1 MTSLVSDPSLKVSPP
16 FAVKV
21 SDKEVKAIESQIE
34 VKLQIPSTPAAIP
47 ASSAPTYAERF
58 KASLRNLRKISDPTY
73 LEDGTPVVQAPPA
86 ILLQASEMWKD
97 HLVAHFHGRRPHPT
111 KIIADLNP
119 VWGKFGNI
127 SVRTLSSTS
136 CLIYI
141 PSVQTREWVLQVG
154 YWQVDHC
161 GFSVYKWSAEGN
173 FQDEDLRTA
182 PTWVV
187 LKSIPPQLYSLDGI
201 SVVASAI
208 GEPLHTEKS
217 RLDPYHFGDTKVKVE
232 VTLDNDPPKLVEVR
246 DVQGNAVRIR
256 AEYPNL
262 PPKCLNCERYGHLI
276 NRCLKPLVKKKKE
289 RVLEAPEETMVSTST
304 KINLISGQ
312 VDVTPP
318 EEGEIVEG
326 EREAQVKSSQII
338 PTENL
343 KKSKKKKKAKKA
355 GISIPSG
362 TLVPSSSVSAQI
374 DEVVP
379 VDVPENALIQDCANT
394 KVSLVPNPSP
404 ELAVEENAIP
414 EGKKVPCNKLL
425 PSDPESFLETEEQ
438 EVQEE
443 ELHVHQ
449 DVDPEE
455 DDRLWFKH
463 PKAVRRALRQ
473 EALWKTSLLKAPPK
487 NDFSFRTRGFSSGK
501 KSPL

>member
-1 MTSLVSDPSLKVSPP
+1 MESTKL
-16 FAVKV
+16 
-21 SDKEVKAIESQIE
+21 SDKEVKVLDYQIE

-47 ASSAPTYAERF
+47 APSAPTYAERF

-97 HLVAHFHGRRPHPT
+97 HLVAQFHGRRPHPT

-119 VWGKFGNI
+119 VWGKHGNI
-127 SVRTLSSTS
+127 TVRTLSSTS

-141 PSVQTREWVLQVG
+141 PSVQTRDWVLQVG

-161 GFSVYKWSAEGN
+161 GFSVYKWSIEDN
-173 FQDEDLRTA
+173 FQDQDLRTA
-182 PTWVV
+182 PTWAV

-217 RLDPYHFGDTKVKVE
+217 RLDPYHFGDTKVKIE
-232 VTLDNDPPKLVEVR
+232 ITLENDPPKLVEVR

-256 AEYPNL
+256 VEYPSL
-262 PPKCLNCERYGHLI
+262 PPKCLNCEKFGHLI
-276 NRCLKPLVKKKKE
+276 NRCLQPLVKRKKPQVQQTPKQD
-289 RVLEAPEETMVSTST
+289 RMVSTST

-312 VDVTPP
+312 LDDQPP
-318 EEGEIVEG
+318 EKVEIVEI
-326 EREAQVKSSQII
+326 EDQVQAC
-338 PTENL
+338 EVAYEDQ
-343 KKSKKKKKAKKA
+343 KKSKKKKKKSKKK
-355 GISIPSG
+355 G
-362 TLVPSSSVSAQI
+362 
-374 DEVVP
+374 
-379 VDVPENALIQDCANT
+379 
-394 KVSLVPNPSP
+394 NPSP
-404 ELAVEENAIP
+404 PDTALASNMPAPSLVGVVSEEAPTQETVTTEAVVIPAPSSETVVDDRGVVGKDKFPCESSEAADSELI
-414 EGKKVPCNKLL
+414 
-425 PSDPESFLETEEQ
+425 LEDEVQ

-443 ELHVHQ
+443 DLISFPE
-449 DVDPEE
+449 VDTEE
-455 DDRLWFKH
+455 DDRMWFKH

-473 EALWKTSLLKAPPK
+473 EALWKSSLLKTPPK

-501 KSPL
+501 RSPL